1 MDELATK
8 SLDLFLDLPLQ
19 VKVETIDHVRVLS
32 LWRVALG
39 EHTSTVVVVS
49 LDSLEYILDVG

>member
-8 SLDLFLDLPLQ
+8 SLDLFLDFPLQ

-32 LWRVALG
+32 LRGVALG
-39 EHTSTVVVVS
+39 EHTSVVVVVS